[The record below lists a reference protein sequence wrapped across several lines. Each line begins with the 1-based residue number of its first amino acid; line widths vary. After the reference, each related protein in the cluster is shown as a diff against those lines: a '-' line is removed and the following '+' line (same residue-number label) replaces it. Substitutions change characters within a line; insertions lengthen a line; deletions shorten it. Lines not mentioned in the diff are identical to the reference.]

1 MNNSQFTNSLPKRR
15 RWRETLSVLVLV
27 SLFSCSP
34 EQGDTFTSE
43 SAQQA
48 AQCYYTLYTQGKAKE
63 CIEGMADAESFSPE
77 YKEMLQDVFA
87 QGAKELGRKGS
98 VARVEATSDTLYVAD
113 STAYVYL
120 DLVFTDSVHEQ
131 VTLPMVFKKGEWR
144 LR

>member
-1 MNNSQFTNSLPKRR
+1 MNNSQFTITLPKRR
-15 RWRETLSVLVLV
+15 RWREALSVLVLV
-27 SLFSCSP
+27 SLFCCSP

-48 AQCYYTLYTQGKAKE
+48 AQRYYTLYTQGKAKE
-63 CIEGMADAESFSPE
+63 CVEAMADAESFSPE

-98 VARVEATSDTLYVAD
+98 VACVEATSDTLYVAD

>member
-1 MNNSQFTNSLPKRR
+1 MEGGPIGSRASIVVQLFARAGGYIHKRECPAGR
-15 RWRETLSVLVLV
+15 PTLLHPV
-27 SLFSCSP
+27 
-34 EQGDTFTSE
+34 Q
-43 SAQQA
+43 
-48 AQCYYTLYTQGKAKE
+48 AKE
-63 CIEGMADAESFSPE
+63 CVEGMADAESFSPE

>member
-1 MNNSQFTNSLPKRR
+1 
-15 RWRETLSVLVLV
+15 
-27 SLFSCSP
+27 
-34 EQGDTFTSE
+34 
-43 SAQQA
+43 
-48 AQCYYTLYTQGKAKE
+48 
-63 CIEGMADAESFSPE
+63 MADAESFSPK

-87 QGAKELGRKGS
+87 QGAKELERKGS